1 MKELALY
8 EKRLAQ
14 ALCCPPALR
23 KRLLTNTREIAQDF
37 LAGKPDATWD
47 EIEEFLGDPQELAK
61 IMLETEDQGALARY
75 RMRRRN
81 IRWGATGL
89 AMVLFVTAIF
99 FSVVIYMTRKIP
111 VNVTIEETLVIYETE
126 ESEEDVS
133 PQSP

>member
-1 MKELALY
+1 MKEIALY

-47 EIEEFLGDPQELAK
+47 EIEEFLGDPQELAQT
-61 IMLETEDQGALARY
+61 MLEAENQEMLVRY
-75 RMRRRN
+75 RKRRLLLKRGTATLLVVLCITLAGLLTYILNMRAKAPPVV
-81 IRWGATGL
+81 AT
-89 AMVLFVTAIF
+89 
-99 FSVVIYMTRKIP
+99 
-111 VNVTIEETLVIYETE
+111 ETFIIYETE

-133 PQSP
+133 SQSP